1 MGDQLPRGSAKRVW
15 AYADRERARGV
26 NPTQAEM
33 GGESQMRNSNGR
45 VHCVE
50 EEEEK
55 EAGMKAGRESWRE
68 EEEGKEEDGRRRR
81 TTIRNLALME

>member
-1 MGDQLPRGSAKRVW
+1 
-15 AYADRERARGV
+15 
-26 NPTQAEM
+26 
-33 GGESQMRNSNGR
+33 MRNSNGR
-45 VHCVE
+45 VHCVK
-50 EEEEK
+50 EEEK

>member
-45 VHCVE
+45 VHCVK
-50 EEEEK
+50 EEEK